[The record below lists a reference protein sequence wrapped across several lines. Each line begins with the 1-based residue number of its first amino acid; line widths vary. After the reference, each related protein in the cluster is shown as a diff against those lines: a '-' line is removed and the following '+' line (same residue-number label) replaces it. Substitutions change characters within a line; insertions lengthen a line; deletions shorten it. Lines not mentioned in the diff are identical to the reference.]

1 MEENRINMPPP
12 PKELANMPPPPPKFG
27 AGNGMP
33 VPPQQPPKREDI
45 NEENVATTTVVE
57 NVSKPV
63 ENTAV
68 SQVGAKTEDVKPE
81 EKKKT
86 EKVKHKPV
94 GGIRT
99 FLYWLGFV
107 LSLGAVGVLIYLL
120 VK

>member
-1 MEENRINMPPP
+1 MEENKINMPPP
-12 PKELANMPPPPPKFG
+12 PKELRNMPPPPPKFG

-33 VPPQQPPKREDI
+33 VPPPQPPKQEAS
-45 NEENVATTTVVE
+45 NEENVAAVPVVE
-57 NVSKPV
+57 NVSKTM

-68 SQVGAKTEDVKPE
+68 SQVEVKTEYAKPE